1 MSKINISV
9 PDEVLDEIDRRA
21 RSAGTTR
28 SGFLRDAAAHY
39 MTALDE
45 KAAAEERSKRV
56 LTALDKMRSLA
67 PSVGAPGSGT
77 VIRELRDAAPRW
89 DKT

>member
-9 PDEVLDEIDRRA
+9 PDGILDEIDRRVE
-21 RSAGTTR
+21 STGTTR

-45 KAAAEERSKRV
+45 QTAAAERTARV
-56 LTALDKMRSLA
+56 MRALDKMRSLA
-67 PSVGAPGSGT
+67 SSVGAPGAAT
-77 VIRELRDAAPRW
+77 VIRDLRDAAPRW
-89 DKT
+89 EKQ